1 MSSTHLLV
9 LLSVVLA
16 AVVIAVVAVALI
28 LIRRALES
36 ASAGLAALAGALQ
49 GVEESHLRGLESSVQ
64 AINAQFDE
72 ILSVLPGVASKAAV
86 VAARRQS

>member
-9 LLSVVLA
+9 LVRVVLA

-36 ASAGLAALAGALQ
+36 TSQTLATLAGALEGLQ
-49 GVEESHLRGLESSVQ
+49 QTHLHGLEESVN
-64 AINAQFDE
+64 AINKQFDE

-86 VAARRQS
+86 VAARRPS